1 MWYSVIII
9 NYVKLYPLW
18 GLWQQSLR
26 KTVILCAPVYLL
38 VIMLM
43 ILGLRWWQMMAMKD
57 FQIWVL
63 ATCSLPSM
71 PALDMLDRSHFQP
84 ISFSLSAQPH
94 SCSRTPDW
102 EVSQPAPGNS
112 APLVSTATPTQSCWG
127 SRGNHGGCKE
137 VKGVGCHPNSS
148 RAALKVPCL
157 LSLPVHSPSF
167 HPHTRENLRMPGW
180 GCSESQDLEQFTGL
194 WLENLQGLQCTVSD
208 TLSVS
213 YKHLIVTLKGVKAS
227 GCVLKGNAD
236 WIFKERF
243 YRRTLQAAGLRQ
255 THGLWVL
262 PVLIF
267 CLGKPGIID

>member
-1 MWYSVIII
+1 M
-9 NYVKLYPLW
+9 
-18 GLWQQSLR
+18 
-26 KTVILCAPVYLL
+26 
-38 VIMLM
+38 
-43 ILGLRWWQMMAMKD
+43 
-57 FQIWVL
+57 
-63 ATCSLPSM
+63 
-71 PALDMLDRSHFQP
+71 
-84 ISFSLSAQPH
+84 
-94 SCSRTPDW
+94 
-102 EVSQPAPGNS
+102 SQPALGNS
-112 APLVSTATPTQSCWG
+112 ALLVSTATPTQSCWG
-127 SRGNHGGCKE
+127 SRGSQGGCKE
-137 VKGVGCHPNSS
+137 VKGLGCHPNSS
-148 RAALKVPCL
+148 RAALKVLCL
-157 LSLPVHSPSF
+157 LFLPVHSPSF

-194 WLENLQGLQCTVSD
+194 WLENLQGLQCTVSH

-243 YRRTLQAAGLRQ
+243 YRRTLQAVGPRQ